1 MKILDRYLIKQ
12 FLMTI
17 IFGLIAFT
25 VIFVVIDMME
35 NLDDFID
42 QNVPAGIVLHYYFVF
57 APEILKLM
65 TPVGVLFAALFTAG
79 KAANLSE
86 LTAIK
91 ASGVSLFRFMTPF
104 LATTFAV
111 SIFSIYFA
119 GYLVP
124 MANKTKVNIERN
136 YLKRGFV
143 NSGSNIFFQDSR
155 TRIVSI
161 SFFDESRN
169 TAYRVSIQEF
179 NKEELT
185 QMVSRIDAQNLLY
198 DSTAKVWIA
207 QNGVKRIFNPEIS
220 FASEEKNQ
228 KDEYFARSTLDYL
241 NFSPNDLFFK
251 QQKPEEMNLGE
262 LKTLIESQE
271 KAGND
276 PTAVLIE
283 YYSRFSFSMASLIV
297 VLFGLPISANKRKGG
312 LAVQVGINILV
323 TFIYLVFMKVSQ
335 AFGKNGAMDPVL
347 TAWFANIIFL
357 SAALINLPR
366 MRE

>member
-1 MKILDRYLIKQ
+1 MKIVDRYLVKQ
-12 FLMTI
+12 FLMTMV
-17 IFGLIAFT
+17 FGLIALT
-25 VIFVVIDMME
+25 IIFVVIDMME

-42 QNVPAGIVLHYYFVF
+42 QNVPADVVFHYYFVF
-57 APEILKLM
+57 SPEIIKLI

-91 ASGVSLFRFMTPF
+91 ASGVSFFRFMLPF
-104 LATTFAV
+104 LVTALIV
-111 SIFSIYFA
+111 SLISIYFA

-143 NSGSNIFFQDSR
+143 YSGSDIFFQDSR

-161 SFFDESRN
+161 SYFDESRN
-169 TAYRVSIQEF
+169 TAHRISIQEF
-179 NKEELT
+179 NKNDLT
-185 QMVSRIDAQNLLY
+185 EMLSRIDAQTLVY
-198 DSTAKVWIA
+198 DTTTKVWIA
-207 QNGVKRIFNPEIS
+207 QNGVKRIFNSSVS
-220 FASEEKNQ
+220 FASAGKNQ
-228 KDEYFARSTLDYL
+228 TDEYFTQSTLDYL
-241 NFSPNDLFFK
+241 NFSPDELFFK
-251 QQKPEEMNLGE
+251 QQKPEEMNLDE
-262 LKTLIESQE
+262 LKTLIQSQE

-283 YYSRFSFSMASLIV
+283 YYSRFSFPMASIIV

-335 AFGKNGAMDPVL
+335 AFGKNGAMDPLL
-347 TAWFANIIFL
+347 TAWFANIVFL
-357 SAALINLPR
+357 AAAFVNLPR

>member
-1 MKILDRYLIKQ
+1 MKL
-12 FLMTI
+12 
-17 IFGLIAFT
+17 
-25 VIFVVIDMME
+25 
-35 NLDDFID
+35 
-42 QNVPAGIVLHYYFVF
+42 
-57 APEILKLM
+57 
-65 TPVGVLFAALFTAG
+65 
-79 KAANLSE
+79 
-86 LTAIK
+86 
-91 ASGVSLFRFMTPF
+91 
-104 LATTFAV
+104 
-111 SIFSIYFA
+111 
-119 GYLVP
+119 
-124 MANKTKVNIERN
+124 
-136 YLKRGFV
+136 
-143 NSGSNIFFQDSR
+143 
-155 TRIVSI
+155 
-161 SFFDESRN
+161 RN

-185 QMVSRIDAQNLLY
+185 QMISRIDAQNMLY

-220 FASEEKNQ
+220 FASERKNQ
-228 KDEYFARSTLDYL
+228 RDEYFTRLTLNYL